1 MKIFVLVI
9 VLIILISCDEKSVS
23 STVSKFPTSDT
34 LTAYVPFIYDG
45 DTFAVSI
52 DDKNYKVRV
61 IGIDTYESSKNDPDI
76 LERLT
81 KQANYAKISIDSAYS
96 LGLKGKKYADSLLKK
111 KFVLLERRGYKSN
124 TDVYGRLLRYVVI
137 DGMKYDSLIIVNRL
151 NTNL

>member
-1 MKIFVLVI
+1 MKI
-9 VLIILISCDEKSVS
+9 VLILILLSILISCDEKSVNTS
-23 STVSKFPTSDT
+23 YSKIPSSDT
-34 LTAYVPFIYDG
+34 LTAYIPFIYDG

-61 IGIDTYESSKNDPDI
+61 LGIDTYESSKNDPDI

-81 KQANYAKISIDSAYS
+81 KQANKAGISIDSAYS
-96 LGLKGKKYADSLLKK
+96 LGLKGKKFADSLLKK
-111 KFVLLERRGYKSN
+111 KFALLERRGYKSN

-137 DGMKYDSLIIVNRL
+137 DGMKYDSLIKANRL